1 MTNSDDK
8 VLNILRQLIK
18 EVKQEIAT
26 KKVIVESKTP
36 QDVFNKHEKSMKE
49 YIIENIKAA
58 LKESKR

>member
-36 QDVFNKHEKSMKE
+36 QDVFNKHEKSMK
-49 YIIENIKAA
+49 
-58 LKESKR
+58 